1 MNILPLLRR
10 LAAGFALVAIALVT
24 MLQPRASAQE
34 LMPIKVRT
42 SWTPGGLQTA
52 IFYAME
58 RGWMKEGGLD
68 LQVEDGSGSTSTVA
82 LLGSGQYDIGE
93 AAVSAMIVGR
103 GKGLPLKAIACFIR
117 ATDTGLLV
125 PRGSGIASA
134 KDLEG
139 RKILYTAASLEG
151 PFMVPFLKA
160 GGADPRKV
168 DLVNVDFSAKIPS
181 YIAGQGDAVVST
193 VPFVLPLVAQSRP
206 SEPIMFSKYGLVL
219 PGMGYIASEQTI
231 RTKARALRV
240 FVQATSRA
248 WQDILQQ
255 NNINDAVAAELKHR
269 PQAKLKPEEVRG
281 QIEAYRDYF
290 YTEATKAKPIGWQS
304 PEDWSAA
311 LRSMQQANLIAAGVA
326 PADFYTNEF
335 YE

>member
-1 MNILPLLRR
+1 
-10 LAAGFALVAIALVT
+10 
-24 MLQPRASAQE
+24 
-34 LMPIKVRT
+34 
-42 SWTPGGLQTA
+42 
-52 IFYAME
+52 
-58 RGWMKEGGLD
+58 MKDGGLD

-82 LLGSGQYDIGE
+82 LLGAGQYDIGE
-93 AAVSAMIVGR
+93 AAISAMIIGR
-103 GKGLPLKAIACFIR
+103 GKGLPLQAIACFIR

-125 PRGSGIASA
+125 PRGSGIATA

-151 PFMVPFLKA
+151 PFMVPFLRA

-193 VPFVLPLVAQSRP
+193 VPFVLPLVAESRP
-206 SEPIMFSKYGLVL
+206 SEAIMFSKYGLVL
-219 PGMGYIASEQTI
+219 PGMGYIATEQTI
-231 RTKARALRV
+231 RTKAKALRV

-248 WQDILQQ
+248 WQEILHD
-255 NNINDAVAAELKHR
+255 NKIDDAVAAELKHR

-290 YTEATKAKPIGWQS
+290 YTESTKTKPIGWQS
-304 PEDWSAA
+304 LEDWSAA
-311 LRSMQQANLIAAGVA
+311 IRSMQQANLLAAGA
-326 PADFYTNEF
+326 RPRDFYTNEF

>member
-1 MNILPLLRR
+1 MNIPLLLRR
-10 LAAGFALVAIALVT
+10 LVGIALLALAAVT
-24 MLQPRASAQE
+24 MLHPHAFAQE
-34 LMPIKVRT
+34 LTPIKVRT
-42 SWTPGGLQTA
+42 SWTPGGLQTV

-58 RGWMKEGGLD
+58 RGWMKDGGLD
-68 LQVEDGSGSTSTVA
+68 LQVEDGSGSASTVA

-93 AAVSAMIVGR
+93 AAISAMIIGR

-125 PRGSGIASA
+125 PRGSGIATA

-151 PFMVPFLKA
+151 PFMVPFLRA
-160 GGADPRKV
+160 GGADPRKA

-181 YIAGQGDAVVST
+181 YIAGQADAVVST

-206 SEPIMFSKYGLVL
+206 SEAILFSKYGLVL

-248 WQDILQQ
+248 WQDILQE
-255 NNINDAVAAELKHR
+255 NKVDDAVTAELKHR

-281 QIEAYRDYF
+281 QIEAYRGYF
-290 YTEATKAKPIGWQS
+290 YTEATKGKPIGWQS

-311 LRSMQQANLIAAGVA
+311 IKSMQQANLLAAGVT
-326 PADFYTNEF
+326 PADFYE
-335 YE
+335 